1 MKTSA
6 FLKSIA
12 IIALLL
18 VNVQLYAQNPVDI
31 IVEWTDNCI
40 PPVSSS
46 DKYNVTL
53 DIIDVSIP
61 QIVGGCYHYLLSS
74 NMTEIPCDGVFEC
87 NPDSQT
93 KKYRVFVRVERI
105 DTSGGQ
111 ERLVC
116 YGERLQ
122 GLYNCYDL
130 INLGTIS
137 VILPN

>member
-6 FLKSIA
+6 SLKLIA

-31 IVEWTDNCI
+31 TVSWTDNCI

-46 DKYNVTL
+46 DKYNL
-53 DIIDVSIP
+53 IIEIIDTSIP
-61 QIVGGCYHYLLSS
+61 QVIGECNPPLINSS
-74 NMTEIPCDGVFEC
+74 QSIYTCEEIIFC
-87 NPDSQT
+87 NPDSQQ
-93 KKYRVFVRVERI
+93 KKYRIFIRIERI

-111 ERLVC
+111 ERLVF
-116 YGERLQ
+116 YGERLE

-130 INLGTIS
+130 LNLGTLYI
-137 VILPN
+137 VLPN